1 MPRKAVKDI
10 LTALAWQTALVLII
24 SGTGKITAN
33 TMQSHMARQLFV
45 TERYFQLCLK
55 TRYIRASRAQTFR

>member
-10 LTALAWQTALVLII
+10 LSALAWQTALVLII
-24 SGTGKITAN
+24 SETGKITAY
-33 TMQSHMARQLFV
+33 TMESHMARQLFL

-55 TRYIRASRAQTFR
+55 TRYICASRAQTFR